1 MCVWVHGQE
10 KDNVTAEIV
19 GQDLPV
25 TSPFCST
32 QALNWLD
39 EAHPHK
45 KAHLLCSFSRFKY
58 SWHLEKS
65 SVSPRVV
72 FDQISGYTMAVHMS
86 LKISHHKALHCV
98 CLWIKGSIP
107 LGRLISGG
115 SRVRSQP
122 WPKKKFVRL
131 CLNGKK
137 LGRVVS
143 PCLPSNSKKLK
154 IAGSQSRSAWAQR

>member
-72 FDQISGYTMAVHMS
+72 FDQYLGTQWPYACH
-86 LKISHHKALHCV
+86 LKLAITRPFTV
-98 CLWIKGSIP
+98 
-107 LGRLISGG
+107 
-115 SRVRSQP
+115 
-122 WPKKKFVRL
+122 FVYE
-131 CLNGKK
+131 
-137 LGRVVS
+137 
-143 PCLPSNSKKLK
+143 
-154 IAGSQSRSAWAQR
+154 